1 VAELRVHR
9 LFSGRKSTVA
19 LQDVYTVP
27 AGKRAILKS
36 INGFNV
42 TGTGNRLWVS
52 KHGNPYLQLLVLGA
66 AGTDAGSVDKIVW
79 IVLEPGETLSLE
91 NANATAIDVVLSGT
105 EHFI

>member
-1 VAELRVHR
+1 MHQ

-42 TGTGNRLWVS
+42 SGSGNRLWVS
-52 KHGNPYLQLLVLGA
+52 VHGAPYLQLLVLGA
-66 AGTDAGSVDKIVW
+66 AGTDAGSVDKQPW
-79 IVLEPGETLSLE
+79 IVLEPLQVLSLE
-91 NANATAIDVVLSGT
+91 LASASAVDVVLSGSV
-105 EHFI
+105 HFI